1 MNPIRLSERLLSV
14 ASFVEQGSV
23 VADIGSDHAYLPSY
37 LIKEGIVEKA
47 VAGEVA
53 IGPFESAKNNV
64 IRQRIMDQITVRL
77 ANRLAAVDENDRV
90 DTITIAGMGG
100 SLIATILTD
109 GIENLLGVKRII
121 VQPNIHAKGIREWA
135 TVNGWKIVNEKI
147 LKEDGKIYE
156 VLVLEKGAVIYNEL
170 ELLVGPFLLEEKN
183 DAFIEKW
190 SGEIIQWKQ
199 VLKSIEQ
206 ASETPETL
214 KKIEQLTR
222 NIRIVGEVLGK

>member
-1 MNPIRLSERLLSV
+1 MNPIRLSERLLAV
-14 ASFVEQGSV
+14 ASFVEQGAV

-37 LIKEGIVEKA
+37 LIKEGIIQKA
-47 VAGEVA
+47 IAGEVA

-64 IRQRIMDQITVRL
+64 VRQGIESRVTVRL
-77 ANRLAAVDENDRV
+77 GNGLAAVDENDGV

-100 SLIATILTD
+100 SLIATILME
-109 GIENLLGVKRII
+109 GIEKLLGVKRII

-135 TVNGWKIVNEKI
+135 TVNGWKIVNEAI

-156 VLVLEKGAVIYNEL
+156 VLVLERGTVIYDEL

-183 DAFIEKW
+183 DAFIKKW
-190 SGEIIQWKQ
+190 RGEIIQWKQ
-199 VLKSIEQ
+199 VLKAIEQ

-214 KKIEQLTR
+214 EKIAQLTW
-222 NIRIVGEVLGK
+222 NIRIVGEVLEK

>member
-1 MNPIRLSERLLSV
+1 MNPIRLSERLLAV
-14 ASFVEQGSV
+14 ASFVEQGAV

-37 LIKEGIVEKA
+37 LIKEGIIQKA
-47 VAGEVA
+47 IAGEVA

-64 IRQRIMDQITVRL
+64 VRQGIENRVTVRL
-77 ANRLAAVDENDRV
+77 GNGLAAVDENDRV

-100 SLIATILTD
+100 SLIATILME
-109 GIENLLGVKRII
+109 GIEKLLGVKRII

-135 TVNGWKIVNEKI
+135 TVNEWKIVNEAI

-156 VLVLEKGAVIYNEL
+156 VLVLERGTVIYDEL

-183 DAFIEKW
+183 DAFIKKW
-190 SGEIIQWKQ
+190 HGEIIQWNQ
-199 VLKSIEQ
+199 VLKAIEQ

-222 NIRIVGEVLGK
+222 NIRIVGEVLEK

>member
-1 MNPIRLSERLLSV
+1 MNPIRLSERLLAV
-14 ASFVEQGSV
+14 ASFVEQGAV

-37 LIKEGIVEKA
+37 LIKEGIIQKA
-47 VAGEVA
+47 IAGEVA

-64 IRQRIMDQITVRL
+64 VRQGIENRVTVRL
-77 ANRLAAVDENDRV
+77 GNGLAAVDENDRV

-100 SLIATILTD
+100 SLIATILTE
-109 GIENLLGVKRII
+109 GTEKLLGVKRII

-135 TVNGWKIVNEKI
+135 TVNGWKIVNEAI

-156 VLVLEKGAVIYNEL
+156 VLVLERGTVIYDEL

-183 DAFIEKW
+183 DSFIEKW
-190 SGEIIQWKQ
+190 RGEIIQWNQ
-199 VLKSIEQ
+199 VLKAIEQ

-222 NIRIVGEVLGK
+222 NIRIVGEVLEK

>member
-14 ASFVEQGSV
+14 ASFVEKGSV

-53 IGPFESAKNNV
+53 IGPFESARNNV
-64 IRQRIMDQITVRL
+64 VRQGIMDQVTVRL
-77 ANRLAAVDENDRV
+77 ANGLAAVEENDQV

-109 GIENLLGVKRII
+109 GIENILGVKRII

-135 TVNGWKIVNEKI
+135 AANGWEIVNEKI

-156 VLVLEKGAVIYNEL
+156 VLVLEKGAVIYDEL

>member
-1 MNPIRLSERLLSV
+1 MSERLLAV
-14 ASFVEQGSV
+14 ASFVEQGAV

-37 LIKEGIVEKA
+37 LIKEGIIQKA
-47 VAGEVA
+47 IAGEVA

-64 IRQRIMDQITVRL
+64 VRQGIENRVTVRL
-77 ANRLAAVDENDRV
+77 GNGLAAVDENDRV

-100 SLIATILTD
+100 SLIATILME
-109 GIENLLGVKRII
+109 GIEKLLGVKRII

-135 TVNGWKIVNEKI
+135 TVNGWKIVNEAI

-156 VLVLEKGAVIYNEL
+156 VLVLERGTVIYDEL

-183 DAFIEKW
+183 DSFIEKW
-190 SGEIIQWKQ
+190 RGEIIQWNQ
-199 VLKSIEQ
+199 VLKAIEQ

-222 NIRIVGEVLGK
+222 NIRIVGEVLEK